1 MIRKFDDV
9 FKLDT
14 KNTTYLIRVSK
25 FNHILNDYY
34 GRKILDESFDFSK
47 EKYNAPSGTAVNYSE
62 EDFNYVLDTLSLE
75 ISSPYK
81 GDYKEPSLIVDNS
94 RDFILDLV
102 YLDYEIKDE
111 LTKLENHFENLKNV
125 HVSALEENGNIT
137 FLHKI
142 KNGSVDKS
150 YGIHVAKLANLP
162 KPLIKRANEI
172 LSDYESNGNIE
183 IKNQISFDLDEKDE
197 ENIALEKLKQINPYE
212 ITPIE
217 ALNILYELKKDV
229 DNNK

>member
-14 KNTTYLIRVSK
+14 KNTTYLIRGSK

-102 YLDYEIKDE
+102 YLDYDII
-111 LTKLENHFENLKNV
+111 LHMLEH
-125 HVSALEENGNIT
+125 
-137 FLHKI
+137 
-142 KNGSVDKS
+142 
-150 YGIHVAKLANLP
+150 
-162 KPLIKRANEI
+162 I
-172 LSDYESNGNIE
+172 LSLILPL
-183 IKNQISFDLDEKDE
+183 QIHALLDIYSYT
-197 ENIALEKLKQINPYE
+197 NY
-212 ITPIE
+212 
-217 ALNILYELKKDV
+217 KKY
-229 DNNK
+229 

>member
-94 RDFILDLV
+94 RHPQRVL
-102 YLDYEIKDE
+102 
-111 LTKLENHFENLKNV
+111 
-125 HVSALEENGNIT
+125 SAIVECKKRLRPNSHLSHLSYT
-137 FLHKI
+137 WKKTYALLSLH
-142 KNGSVDKS
+142 
-150 YGIHVAKLANLP
+150 
-162 KPLIKRANEI
+162 
-172 LSDYESNGNIE
+172 
-183 IKNQISFDLDEKDE
+183 SFDCNYAMECSHMTPYLPPRIIYSLD
-197 ENIALEKLKQINPYE
+197 
-212 ITPIE
+212 
-217 ALNILYELKKDV
+217 
-229 DNNK
+229 

>member
-14 KNTTYLIRVSK
+14 KNTTYLIRVSN

-102 YLDYEIKDE
+102 YLDYEIKDY
-111 LTKLENHFENLKNV
+111 H
-125 HVSALEENGNIT
+125 H
-137 FLHKI
+137 
-142 KNGSVDKS
+142 
-150 YGIHVAKLANLP
+150 Y
-162 KPLIKRANEI
+162 
-172 LSDYESNGNIE
+172 YSNN
-183 IKNQISFDLDEKDE
+183 F
-197 ENIALEKLKQINPYE
+197 
-212 ITPIE
+212 
-217 ALNILYELKKDV
+217 
-229 DNNK
+229 